1 MSVRRLAVERLE
13 HIVVAVVLRTTDDNI
28 QPIVRCNLLLLP
40 LHLHIQL
47 VKHEVTNYF

>member
-13 HIVVAVVLRTTDDNI
+13 RIVAAVLRTTDDNI
-28 QPIVRCNLLLLP
+28 RPIARCNPLHLP

-47 VKHEVTNYF
+47 VKHEATSYF